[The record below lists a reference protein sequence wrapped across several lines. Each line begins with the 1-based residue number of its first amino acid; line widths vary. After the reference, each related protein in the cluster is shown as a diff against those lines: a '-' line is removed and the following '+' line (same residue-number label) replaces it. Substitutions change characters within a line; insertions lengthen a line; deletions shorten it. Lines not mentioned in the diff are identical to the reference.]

1 MNGHCLSGFVAGHVL
16 WPCKRWLATLLAGAV
31 VVMPARASIDKAED
45 YTRAS
50 AELRQ
55 VVTERAANGVD
66 LTAEQI
72 EPLIRDMTDLR
83 ILASAREG
91 KDALRSI
98 AQVCEAAHEATRA
111 LTNFRLDPARPD
123 LPRMQANMLRYQSA
137 TLRLAEFLAHCH
149 SMTVS
154 QVVSFLEAQGKAP
167 TSPRQAEGLAQ
178 IRQSVH
184 FFLRAAFYMLGQASF
199 DERLRFRLLDALGQT
214 AAIYAASMIPEAK
227 TGLRDLAETTL
238 RTAPVHFRL
247 NLRKFIDAMGGNTC
261 NAICKA

>member
-1 MNGHCLSGFVAGHVL
+1 MFLKPDGTTVGECSGDAPVL
-16 WPCKRWLATLLAGAV
+16 IGRGED
-31 VVMPARASIDKAED
+31 ASIRLDDRTVSRNHA
-45 YTRAS
+45 R
-50 AELRQ
+50 
-55 VVTERAANGVD
+55 VTLVGGR
-66 LTAEQI
+66 
-72 EPLIRDMTDLR
+72 
-83 ILASAREG
+83 
-91 KDALRSI
+91 
-98 AQVCEAAHEATRA
+98 
-111 LTNFRLDPARPD
+111 FRLAD
-123 LPRMQANMLRYQSA
+123 LDSA
-137 TLRLAEFLAHCH
+137 AGVEVNG
-149 SMTVS
+149 MTVS

-199 DERLRFRLLDALGQT
+199 DERLRFPLLDALGQT

-247 NLRKFIDAMGGNTC
+247 DLRKFIDAMGGNTC